1 MLKQKLK
8 TKHTIRKAGY
18 APVKCLKSQLYNR
31 PPMHIPLG
39 AVLNCFG
46 CATIGGSLLSY
57 YSNVLRGH
65 PILGPVWRGKE
76 DFWDDPQEGGRMG

>member
-8 TKHTIRKAGY
+8 TRHTIRKAGS

-31 PPMHIPLG
+31 PPMHILLG

-46 CATIGGSLLSY
+46 CATIVAAYFHTIVTSSEVTLS
-57 YSNVLRGH
+57 
-65 PILGPVWRGKE
+65 
-76 DFWDDPQEGGRMG
+76 

>member
-39 AVLNCFG
+39 AVLNCFDRSPYLRAG
-46 CATIGGSLLSY
+46 LEGERGLL
-57 YSNVLRGH
+57 G
-65 PILGPVWRGKE
+65 
-76 DFWDDPQEGGRMG
+76 